1 MQSHGGL
8 TLAQAMSAAAAPI
21 LIQRAVVDGDADNGL
36 MATGQVAGRLDD
48 LPSVADLLNRIER
61 DARAR
66 IAALAGSPSRQ
77 RAVA

>member
-8 TLAQAMSAAAAPI
+8 TLAQAISAAAAPI

-36 MATGQVAGRLDD
+36 MATGQIAGRLGD
-48 LPSVADLLNRIER
+48 LPSVADLLVAIER

-66 IAALAGSPSRQ
+66 IAALAGTPVLR
-77 RAVA
+77 RVVG